1 MRYFARNSLVFVL
14 LIFAAAISHAKTT
27 ALALSGGGARGFAH
41 IGIIQA
47 LEEEGLEPDLI
58 VGTSMGAVV
67 GGLWAAGYSAAE
79 MKSIALATD
88 WSGLFLDRP
97 QRRNLFLAKK
107 ETRSRH
113 ILALRFR
120 GWEPELPV
128 ALSSG
133 QQVSELFCRLVNR
146 APYHAWPSFD
156 DLRIP
161 FRAVA
166 TDLVTGKSVVF
177 SEGDLAEVMRA
188 AVSLPLI
195 LVPYEMDTLLLVDG
209 GVIENIPVEAARREG
224 AEIVVAVDMSSGFE
238 PGGSTDLPW
247 DLADR
252 VTTLMHIERNN
263 ASRRLADLVI
273 APDVGPHK
281 ASDFG
286 DADSLISA
294 GYRAAQENMPRL
306 RALLRPAQP
315 DSSCCATFC
324 SRERLRALFRTTAP
338 NQLPP
343 RAHRFAGMTTPPDS
357 SLLGRGGSSRF
368 SELETV
374 RRGYAYRGRS
384 LAHVTELGMD
394 STGTLVSRWEEG
406 RIRSIRVTG
415 LRRYRPWTV
424 LRDFPLAEGQLFDL
438 RLARRGVTQ
447 IYGSDLFSSVT
458 LSALPTDSGAHL
470 TLRVRERESPQLRMG
485 AGYSLERK
493 GRGFLE
499 FLNDNALN
507 LGARLTLFGK
517 YGERDEA
524 VSARLTFDR
533 LPSLATLGHGLQTHT
548 VTDFRAGWTR
558 EEYNFFDAQHRD
570 TSFYFFERS
579 HAAMWVGGGF
589 PRWGEVAAGLRYESV
604 RAGGV
609 LDEPTAHVTY
619 VGVRTV
625 IDTKDDYPF
634 PTSGFAWNGGYEYAL
649 KSRQTGR
656 AFNRMTAAADGF
668 LPLSRRWV
676 LHGAGDWA
684 WNDRMLPLWGRFPL
698 GGETSLLGL
707 HVAEY
712 YGSSRVTALAEIRHD
727 LLSRW
732 IAEAYLS
739 AIYTVGA
746 VSMKSD
752 PLPKSS
758 DYLHGI
764 GGRFALSTLL
774 GPLTFTVGELLPSCY
789 GPDQTMFYVNLGHEF

>member
-1 MRYFARNSLVFVL
+1 MLAFKR
-14 LIFAAAISHAKTT
+14 IFIILSVIICVQVTEAGTT

-47 LEEEGLEPDLI
+47 LEEEGLQPDLI

-79 MKSIALATD
+79 MRSIALSTD

-97 QRRNLFLAKK
+97 ARRNLFLAKK

-133 QQVSELFCRLVNR
+133 QQVSELLFRLVNR
-146 APYHAWPSFD
+146 APYHAWSSFD

-161 FRAVA
+161 FRAA
-166 TDLVTGKSVVF
+166 ASDLVTGQPVVF
-177 SEGDLAEVMRA
+177 SEGDLAEAMRA
-188 AVSLPLI
+188 AVSLPLV

-238 PGGSTDLPW
+238 RGGSTDLPW

-252 VTTLMHIERNN
+252 VTTLMHVERND

-273 APDVGPHK
+273 TPDVGPHK

-286 DADSLISA
+286 DVDDLISA
-294 GYRAAQENMPRL
+294 GYRAAKETMPRL
-306 RALLRPAQP
+306 RELFREFQP
-315 DSSCCATFC
+315 DSNCCATYC
-324 SRERLRALFRTTAP
+324 SRARLRAFFETTP
-338 NQLPP
+338 PELLPP
-343 RAHRFAGMTTPPDS
+343 RAHRFSGMSAPPDS
-357 SLLGRGGSSRF
+357 NLPGRGGGSGL
-368 SELETV
+368 SELENV
-374 RRGYAYRGRS
+374 RRGYVYRGRT
-384 LAHVTELGMD
+384 LAHVTDLRMD
-394 STGTLVSRWEEG
+394 SAGTLVSRWEEG
-406 RIRSIRVTG
+406 RIRSIRVAG

-424 LRDFPLAEGQLFDL
+424 LREFPLVEGQLFDL
-438 RLARRGVTQ
+438 RQARRGVTQ

-470 TLRVRERESPQLRMG
+470 TLRVRERESPQLRVG
-485 AGYSLERK
+485 AGYSLERG

-499 FLNDNALN
+499 FLNDNALD
-507 LGARLTLFGK
+507 LGARLSLFGK
-517 YGERDEA
+517 YGERDE
-524 VSARLTFDR
+524 VLGARLTFDR
-533 LPSLATLGHGLQTHT
+533 LPSLSPFGREVQTHMI
-548 VTDFRAGWTR
+548 TDLRAGWTR
-558 EEYNFFDAQHRD
+558 EEFNFFDAQHRD

-579 HAAMWVGGGF
+579 HATLWVGGGF
-589 PRWGEVAAGLRYESV
+589 PRWGELAAGVRYEGV

-609 LDEPTAHVTY
+609 LDEPVAHVTY
-619 VGVRTV
+619 VGLRTL

-634 PTSGFAWNGGYEYAL
+634 PTSGFSWNGRYEYAL

-656 AFNRMTAAADGF
+656 AFNRLQAMADGY

-676 LHGAGDWA
+676 MHGEADWA

-698 GGETSLLGL
+698 GGEHSLLGL
-707 HVAEY
+707 RVAEY
-712 YGSSRVTALAEIRHD
+712 YGSSRVSALAEIRYD

-732 IAEAYLS
+732 MADAYLS

-752 PLPKSS
+752 PLPVSS
-758 DYLHGI
+758 DYLHGV
-764 GGRFALSTLL
+764 GARFALSTLL
-774 GPLTFTVGELLPSCY
+774 GPLTFTVGELLPSHF
-789 GPDQTMFYVNLGHEF
+789 GGDQTVFYLNLGHEF